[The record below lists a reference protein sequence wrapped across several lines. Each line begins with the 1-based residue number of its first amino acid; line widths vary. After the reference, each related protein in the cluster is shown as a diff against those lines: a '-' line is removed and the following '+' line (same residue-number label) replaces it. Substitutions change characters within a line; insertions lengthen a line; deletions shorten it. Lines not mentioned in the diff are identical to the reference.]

1 MTRPGG
7 AGQICIWDGGS
18 LWIGRTTAPND
29 VHAHHAVQVGLAL
42 EGQFRFQSP
51 ADGVWLDCSGAVIES
66 NKPHAFDGRGAPL
79 LAHLFVEP
87 QSTQGRVLLKRFSA
101 PNGICVVQG
110 PQLEAAA
117 AVLASCHRENRE
129 PAALIAAAKQTLEL
143 LTNGVPAPA
152 PADPRILLA
161 LDYLR
166 DHLDQAVSLEQIAE
180 VVHLSPSHFRHLFVR
195 EMGVAYRHYLLWLRL
210 KRALE
215 AFARGESLTTAAY
228 AAGFS
233 DSAHLSRTFRRMYG
247 MAAAT
252 LQLE

>member
-1 MTRPGG
+1 MLLRI
-7 AGQICIWDGGS
+7 AS
-18 LWIGRTTAPND
+18 VLAL
-29 VHAHHAVQVGLAL
+29 VGLSLPTARA
-42 EGQFRFQSP
+42 EQ
-51 ADGVWLDCSGAVIES
+51 C
-66 NKPHAFDGRGAPL
+66 
-79 LAHLFVEP
+79 
-87 QSTQGRVLLKRFSA
+87 
-101 PNGICVVQG
+101 
-110 PQLEAAA
+110 
-117 AVLASCHRENRE
+117 
-129 PAALIAAAKQTLEL
+129 
-143 LTNGVPAPA
+143 PAPA

-228 AAGFS
+228 AAGFA